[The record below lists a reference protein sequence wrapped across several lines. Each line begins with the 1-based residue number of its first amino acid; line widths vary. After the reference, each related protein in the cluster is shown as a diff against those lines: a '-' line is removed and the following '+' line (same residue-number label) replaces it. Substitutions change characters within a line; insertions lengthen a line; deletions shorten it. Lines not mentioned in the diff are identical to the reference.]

1 MLLQWFTIRFSTL
14 FDSVMVV
21 NIRRWGNKFRNKFNA
36 IKTQKLRLQIVFS
49 QGELNVSP
57 NYELSHWRGI
67 ISGQIGFRIGDLHF
81 CLL

>member
-21 NIRRWGNKFRNKFNA
+21 NIRRWANKFRNKFNA
-36 IKTQKLRLQIVFS
+36 IKTQKLRLLNVFS

-57 NYELSHWRGI
+57 NYD
-67 ISGQIGFRIGDLHF
+67 IS
-81 CLL
+81 